1 MYIAGTF
8 TLDDAEDLGINSK
21 DSKYTAWVAQLDF
34 SNLDLTSNSSI
45 MEQLHEQFKE
55 FADE

>member
-34 SNLDLTSNSSI
+34 SNLDLTSNLSI
-45 MEQLHEQFKE
+45 MEQLHEQF
-55 FADE
+55 